1 MKNLLII
8 GGGKAAQMRA
18 EINRTHDLFK
28 IHGLVTRSPALS
40 KTLRDQSYQVFGS
53 LGELDQ
59 SALDSIDGYWIAQAD
74 QDHFET
80 LKQVIPHRKPIYIEK
95 PLTDSL
101 QKTIQIIQMSKEFN
115 TPIHLGYQRRHSPSL
130 LQVYSDIQKTGF
142 NHLQFTERDLP
153 HSSPASLT
161 QCGCIITNFGCH
173 SVNQFLWY
181 TNGKMPHKVQ
191 ANGGSYYG
199 TGVVDRVDYMLWFYD
214 KNPQGLL
221 VEKSAGFSLSR
232 QSTTGVYENLVEV
245 ITGDTLRT
253 YGQDAGKPQDWA
265 ERYRSA
271 FTEEMRVFKEVLE
284 SKAPGSVA
292 PKTPLEDE
300 VKAGKIME
308 ALVKSYYTQR
318 TVFLDKN
325 GIFFWVRKI
334 RHCR

>member
-18 EINRTHDLFK
+18 EINRTHGLFK

-40 KTLRDQSYQVFGS
+40 KILRDQSYQVFSS
-53 LGELDQ
+53 LGELGQ

-74 QDHFET
+74 QDHFDT

-101 QKTIQIIQMSKEFN
+101 QKTVQIIQMSKEFN
-115 TPIHLGYQRRHSPSL
+115 TPIHLGYQRRHCPSL
-130 LQVYSDIQKTGF
+130 AAVYSDIQKTGF

-153 HSSPASLT
+153 WSPPESLT
-161 QCGCIITNFGCH
+161 SSGCIITNFGCH
-173 SVNQFLWY
+173 AVNLFLWY
-181 TNGKMPHKVQ
+181 TNGALPHRVQ
-191 ANGGSYYG
+191 ANGGQYYG
-199 TGVVDRVDYMLWFYD
+199 TGVVDRVDFTLWFFG
-214 KNPQGLL
+214 KNAQNVL
-221 VEKSAGFSLSR
+221 VEKSASFSLSR

-245 ITGDTLRT
+245 ITGDTLKT
-253 YGQDAGKPQDWA
+253 YGQDLSKPQNWA
-265 ERYRSA
+265 ERYRTA

-284 SKAPGSVA
+284 SRKPGQVV

-300 VKAGKIME
+300 VAAFKIME

-325 GIFFWVRKI
+325 GKFFLI
-334 RHCR
+334 ILT